1 MATVKELE
9 EMVRNASKTVEFT
22 KIDERDV
29 LGHKELVYSLIYKT
43 DENTVSQQT
52 VLIIAYNYGTEK
64 EVAYFRGRPAVL
76 IPQTRRETYLTEE
89 DISLEIKNRYPNI
102 LGFTIEGRGTDFAI
116 VSAYVDDGEGNAVKK
131 NYLVTKRRGK
141 IEIRPMKV

>member
-1 MATVKELE
+1 
-9 EMVRNASKTVEFT
+9 MVRNAERTVEFA

-52 VLIIAYNYGTEK
+52 VLIIAYNYGTEN

-76 IPQTRRETYLTEE
+76 VSPQTQRGNYLTEE
-89 DISLEIKNRYPNI
+89 DINLEIKNRYPNI
-102 LGFTIEGRGTDFAI
+102 LGFTIEGRGNDFVI
-116 VSAYVDDGEGNAVKK
+116 VSAYIDDGEGNAVKK
-131 NYLVTKRRGK
+131 KYLVTKKEGK